1 MSPEYRVVE
10 GELVSL
16 DDLTIQRAVDF
27 AQLIGSGVTPNAR
40 VVECRRQES
49 GTEVVVVEV
58 KPTVPQRPVV
68 AIQRQEVTAVVF
80 SHADDWYP
88 EVRALRADFPRDRVL
103 HLNGGVPAGEAPSLC
118 LFAEPWPD
126 VRLRL
131 TANELLFRLQNWFN
145 DTATG
150 KLHREDQPLEPA
162 FLSRSSPLIISRKLL
177 DQVVATPTTLN
188 LDIIETPTGPVFIQR
203 REGRRSTGQAKPAL
217 VIPLVSQPH
226 EHSVTNDAPR
236 TLDELDS
243 LLKPVGINLVSKLQ
257 EKLFANKDELDKF
270 GFLVL
275 LILLQRK
282 RNPES
287 EPEPELVAF
296 FCVAPNAAASGI
308 RAIFRDV
315 GFTGETTFDSSRT
328 GKETGVSY
336 LTVRFELTP
345 ETASLYSGTEPTQT
359 LLVAIGAGALGSQ
372 VVMNAVRGGM
382 TNWKVIDDDNLLPQN
397 LVRHSLPGDWLGCPK
412 AVAVANEAN
421 SLLDSPSV
429 EAVVANVLTPGGLA
443 ELVQST
449 MESSQVIVDL
459 SASVAVARHLARDVT
474 SNARRCS
481 VFVSPSG
488 RDLVFLG
495 EDEARSMRLDCIEAQ
510 YYRAAASVE
519 SLRGHLDGGQTV
531 GSCRDKTSRIP
542 QSLMAVHAAQAER
555 LLRSWLSQPNAM
567 ATVVRAQSN
576 SFGFEQTDISIGSL
590 FKVGELGTWTVL
602 ADTQLLDVVAQQR
615 EDSLPNETGG
625 VLLAHIDAQRRTL
638 YVCHQIPAP
647 PDSER
652 QPTVYIR
659 GNQGLFEEYGRIRQA
674 TREGLAYI
682 GEWHSHP
689 NHCACKP
696 SVEDIKA
703 GAWLA
708 EQTRPTSLPGVMLI
722 AGEGRQTC
730 WMLCSQTSE
739 DGAPIHL
746 CLKWGEAA

>member
-1 MSPEYRVVE
+1 MPPEYRVVE
-10 GELVSL
+10 GETVSL
-16 DDLTIQRAVDF
+16 DDLTIQRAIDF
-27 AQLIGSGVTPNAR
+27 AQLISSGVTPYAL

-49 GTEVVVVEV
+49 GREVVVVKV

-68 AIQRQEVTAVVF
+68 AIQREEVIAVVF
-80 SHADDWYP
+80 SQADDWYP

-177 DQVVATPTTLN
+177 DEVVKTPTTLN

-203 REGRRSTGQAKPAL
+203 REGRRSTGKAKPAL
-217 VIPLVSQPH
+217 VIPFVSQPH

-236 TLDELDS
+236 TLDELDG
-243 LLKPVGINLVSKLQ
+243 LLKPVGINLVSELQ
-257 EKLFANKDELDKF
+257 ESLFAKKDDLDKF

-282 RNPES
+282 RSVEA
-287 EPEPELVAF
+287 EPEAELVAF
-296 FCVAPNAAASGI
+296 FCVAPNAASTGI
-308 RAIFRDV
+308 RGIFRDV
-315 GFTGETTFDSSRT
+315 GFTGEITFDESRT

-336 LTVRFELTP
+336 LAVRFELTP
-345 ETASLYSGTEPTQT
+345 DAASLYSGTEPTQT
-359 LLVAIGAGALGSQ
+359 RLVAVGAGALGSQ

-382 TNWKVIDDDNLLPQN
+382 TNWKVIDDDNLLPHN

-412 AVAVANEAN
+412 AVAVTSEAN

-429 EAVVANVLTPGGLA
+429 EAIVANVLSPGDQA
-443 ELVQST
+443 VAVQSA
-449 MESSQVIVDL
+449 MESTQVIVDL
-459 SASVAVARHLARDVT
+459 SASVAVARHLSRDVK

-481 VFVSPSG
+481 IFVSPSG

-495 EDEARSMRLDCIEAQ
+495 EDESRSLPLDSIEAQ
-510 YYRAAASVE
+510 YYRAAASVA
-519 SLRGHLDGGQTV
+519 SLQGHLDAGQTV
-531 GSCRDKTSRIP
+531 GSCRDITSRIS
-542 QSLMAVHAAQAER
+542 QSLMAIHAAQAER
-555 LLRSWLSQPNAM
+555 LLRSWLSQPDAL
-567 ATVVRAQSN
+567 ATVIRAQSDG
-576 SFGFEQTDISIGSL
+576 FGFEQTDLPLGSL
-590 FKVGELGTWTVL
+590 VEVGELGSWTVL
-602 ADTQLLDVVAQQR
+602 TDTLLLDVVARQR
-615 EDSLPNETGG
+615 EESLPNETGG
-625 VLLAHIDAQRRTL
+625 VLVAHIDAQRRTL
-638 YVCHQIPAP
+638 YVSHQIPAP

-689 NHCACKP
+689 NNCACKP

-708 EQTRPTSLPGVMLI
+708 EQTRPTSLPGLMLI